1 MKKNHPTLEQ
11 SPRFGLLMRFE
22 KGTNKGETLLK
33 EKPIL
38 IHESA
43 YQCLLRKGG
52 PLSLQLL
59 EPKALGEGLPSEK

>member
-1 MKKNHPTLEQ
+1 MKKNHPTLQQ

-22 KGTNKGETLLK
+22 KGTNTGETLLK

-43 YQCLLRKGG
+43 YECSLGKGG
-52 PLSLQLL
+52 PLSPQLPK
-59 EPKALGEGLPSEK
+59 PKALGEGLPSEK